1 MPSLLSSDSLPSDG
15 LFDDVIDS
23 EEFLAEKACAW
34 ARAIFP
40 YALALHM
47 DEAWHFSRLGAW
59 EHVPSAFILIR
70 EEATFRARS
79 CRGMDIDMFTDT
91 LPDSATMTPRGYV
104 RARRR
109 YETRTESARMVCAQC
124 PIRMICATEGVRYSL
139 IDHDDGVRRFR
150 ECLERIDAKR
160 VSRVGG
166 RSSHPNALRSVAVR
180 MMEDPAQRFPGVY
193 GGLDVEDRARVAG
206 VLCDMLERYWWGRRS
221 IEDGLDDGS
230 PQWRGMSRMEVLGWT
245 NRANA
250 IRDHA
255 FSPSTE
261 EVW

>member
-1 MPSLLSSDSLPSDG
+1 MPSSSPSDSLPSDG

-34 ARAIFP
+34 ARGIFP
-40 YALALHM
+40 CALALHM

-70 EEATFRARS
+70 EKATFRSRS
-79 CRGMDIDMFTDT
+79 CRGMDINMFTDAP
-91 LPDSATMTPRGYV
+91 PDSATMTPRGYV

-109 YETRTESARMVCAQC
+109 YEARTESARMVCAQC
-124 PIRMICATEGVRYSL
+124 PIRGICAIEGVRYSL

-150 ECLERIDAKR
+150 ECLERVDAKQ

-166 RSSHPNALRSVAVR
+166 RASHPNTLRSVAVR

-193 GGLDVEDRARVAG
+193 GGLDVEDRARVAN
-206 VLCDMLERYWWGRRS
+206 VLCDMLEQYWCGRRS

-230 PQWRGMSRMEVLGWT
+230 PQWRGMSRMKVLGWT

-255 FSPSTE
+255 FSPSVE
-261 EVW
+261 EAH

>member
-1 MPSLLSSDSLPSDG
+1 MPSSSPSDSLPSDG

-34 ARAIFP
+34 ARGIFP
-40 YALALHM
+40 CALALHM
-47 DEAWHFSRLGAW
+47 DEAWHFSRLGAR

-70 EEATFRARS
+70 EEATFHSRS
-79 CRGMDIDMFTDT
+79 CRGMDINMFTDAP
-91 LPDSATMTPRGYV
+91 PDSAMMTPRGYV

-109 YETRTESARMVCAQC
+109 YEARIESARMVCAQC
-124 PIRMICATEGVRYSL
+124 PIRGICAIEGVRYSL

-150 ECLERIDAKR
+150 ECLERVDAKQ

-166 RSSHPNALRSVAVR
+166 RTSHPNALRSVAVR
-180 MMEDPAQRFPGVY
+180 MMEDPVQRFPGVY
-193 GGLDVEDRARVAG
+193 GGLDVEDRARVAD
-206 VLCDMLERYWWGRRS
+206 VLCDMLEQYWCGRRS

-250 IRDHA
+250 IRDRA
-255 FSPSTE
+255 FSPFVE
-261 EVW
+261 EV